1 MISANGIWRGWTSF
15 LALRGVILT
24 FLEGTQKRPD
34 ISAFLL
40 VTGFPNLPIV
50 IGLAI
55 APAQS
60 LPLERLLG
68 VPLLLGASR
77 KGLIRDVGQ
86 APRAEDR
93 MPGSVAVALAGVAQG
108 VQILRIHDVGD
119 TRQALRLWLAI
130 EEGI

>member
-1 MISANGIWRGWTSF
+1 MQDQPKYADVLLDIYDFLRLQIGKLIAAGISKDAIIADPGIGFGKTTAHN
-15 LALRGVILT
+15 LALLRGL
-24 FLEGTQKRPD
+24 
-34 ISAFLL
+34 
-40 VTGFPNLPIV
+40 
-50 IGLAI
+50 
-55 APAQS
+55 S
-60 LPLERLLG
+60 LSHGLG